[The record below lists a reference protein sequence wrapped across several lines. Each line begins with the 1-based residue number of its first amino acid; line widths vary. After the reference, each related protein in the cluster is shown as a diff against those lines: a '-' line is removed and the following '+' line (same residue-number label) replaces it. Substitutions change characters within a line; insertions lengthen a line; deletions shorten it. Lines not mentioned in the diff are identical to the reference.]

1 MAVRLERFSFSQIRM
16 GVDTPIIVYA
26 PSEARAVEACRAA
39 YTRISQLEQ
48 QMSDYRADSEL
59 NMLCK
64 EAVGRWRRVSRE
76 LFYVLWRAHRLA
88 QQTDGAFDPTVGVLV
103 RLWREA
109 RRTGRLPDAQTLQ
122 ASARPRRLPPDGTLP
137 PPTRRAPQSRG
148 MQLDLGGIAKGYAC
162 DHALRVLRR
171 YGITRALIQM
181 GGDIVAGEPPPDAP
195 AWRIA
200 LAEGGETT
208 LARGALSTSGSTE
221 QFVEIDGVRYA
232 HIIDPRTGLGLD
244 PQLILARVRAR
255 DGITA
260 DSLATA
266 AAVLG
271 TAGIPHLQRLYKGV
285 QIEVQEA

>member
-1 MAVRLERFSFSQIRM
+1 MAARLERFEFSQLRM
-16 GVDTPIIVYA
+16 GVDTPIVVYA
-26 PSEARAVEACRAA
+26 PSESQAIEACRAA
-39 YTRISQLEQ
+39 YSRISQLEQ
-48 QMSDYRADSEL
+48 QMSDYRVDSEL
-59 NMLCK
+59 NTLCK
-64 EAVGRWRRVSRE
+64 EAIGRWQRVSRE

-88 QQTDGAFDPTVGVLV
+88 QQTNGAFDPSVGVLV

-109 RRTGRLPDAQTLQ
+109 RRTERLPDPQTLQ
-122 ASARPRRLPPDGTLP
+122 AARARAGYRLMELCPRR
-137 PPTRRAPQSRG
+137 RAVRLRAEG

-171 YGITRALIQM
+171 YGLTRALIQM
-181 GGDIVAGEPPPDAP
+181 GGDIVAGDPPPDAP

-208 LARGALSTSGSTE
+208 LVRSALSTSGSTE
-221 QFVEIDGVRYA
+221 QFVEIGGVRYA
-232 HIIDPRTGLGLD
+232 HIIDPRTGLGLT
-244 PQLILARVRAR
+244 QLILARARAR

-271 TAGIPHLQRLYKGV
+271 ATGIPRLQRLYKGV
-285 QIEVQEA
+285 QIEVREG

>member
-1 MAVRLERFSFSQIRM
+1 MRLQRFAFSQIRM
-16 GVDTPIIVYA
+16 GVDTPIVVYA
-26 PSEARAVEACRAA
+26 ESESQAVEACRAA

-48 QMSDYRADSEL
+48 QMSDYRIDSEL
-59 NMLCK
+59 NQLCRA
-64 EAVGRWRRVSRE
+64 AVGRWQRVSRE

-88 QQTDGAFDPTVGVLV
+88 QQTDGAFDPTVGTLV

-109 RRTGRLPDAQTLQ
+109 RRTGRLPDAPTLQ
-122 ASARPRRLPPDGTLP
+122 EARARAGYRLMELCLR
-137 PPTRRAPQSRG
+137 RRAVRLKTAG

-171 YGITRALIQM
+171 YRITRALIQM
-181 GGDIVAGEPPPDAP
+181 GGDLVAGEPPPDAP

-200 LAEGGETT
+200 LPEGGETT

-221 QFVEIDGVRYA
+221 QFVEIEGVRYA
-232 HIIDPRTGLGLD
+232 HIIDPRTGLGLTR
-244 PQLILARVRAR
+244 LILARARAR

-271 TAGIPHLQRLYKGV
+271 APSIPHLQRLYKGTR
-285 QIEVQEA
+285 IEVREGK